1 MFFETNRIIFTD
13 SYKTQAYIDN
23 IIVIKLKFEMGG
35 EPWTT
40 SRVALAITS
49 LRRESH
55 ENSCLHAVMM
65 SIEHINMCVLIN
77 EI

>member
-1 MFFETNRIIFTD
+1 
-13 SYKTQAYIDN
+13 
-23 IIVIKLKFEMGG
+23 MGG